1 MRFLMHLFAVIL
13 VAVAACGQLTQSKS
27 TASLGV
33 KLNPIGNTAMQV
45 VLTNTGGVD
54 LNLLHKGTILGDAP
68 NQKVIMYSNSASL
81 IPNPCSY
88 RVTALTTLHR

>member
-1 MRFLMHLFAVIL
+1 MHLFVAIL
-13 VAVAACGQLTQSKS
+13 GAMAACGQPTQSKS

-33 KLNPIGNTAMQV
+33 KLNSIGNTAMQV

-68 NQKVIMYSNSASL
+68 NQKVIMYSNSAPL
-81 IPNPCSY
+81 ILNPCSY
-88 RVTALTTLHR
+88 RIPALTTLHR